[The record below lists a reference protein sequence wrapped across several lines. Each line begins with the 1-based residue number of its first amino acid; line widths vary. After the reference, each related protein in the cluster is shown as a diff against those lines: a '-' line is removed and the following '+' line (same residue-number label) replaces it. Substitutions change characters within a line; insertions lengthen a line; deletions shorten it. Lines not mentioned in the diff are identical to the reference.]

1 MDLLALVV
9 AIICVVIAFLMFG
22 SSKKRKLRWKAIPD
36 QYQSLKEVNLAL
48 QKAGLESS
56 DLIIGIDYTKSNEW
70 NGKNSF
76 GGRSL
81 HYMPND
87 QFVGNVAGA
96 PGGSIFG
103 NQAVMNP
110 YQAVIDMIGRTL
122 EKFDDDS
129 RIPVFGFG
137 DAKTQDHSVFPLSDC
152 KDGLC
157 NGIPE
162 VLKRY
167 AEITPELK
175 LSGPTSFEPLIEKA
189 IEIVSEKGSYHILL
203 IIADGQV
210 NNVRDTSRAIVK
222 ASEYPLSIV
231 MVGVGDGPWDEMKKF
246 DDELPARKFD
256 NFQFVEYSQVVKNSE
271 NPEVAFAVRAL
282 QEVPDQYATI
292 ISLDL
297 LGRENLR
304 IS

>member
-22 SSKKRKLRWKAIPD
+22 SSKVTDLTLFLEIDLYPQLTIPD
-36 QYQSLKEVNLAL
+36 NIKLHVSGCLINYHIESYSWLYSHLDLSSEKEIALEGDSRPISESERGGKRCARTTFHKSLEFVNLAL

-167 AEITPELK
+167 AE
-175 LSGPTSFEPLIEKA
+175 
-189 IEIVSEKGSYHILL
+189 
-203 IIADGQV
+203 
-210 NNVRDTSRAIVK
+210 
-222 ASEYPLSIV
+222 
-231 MVGVGDGPWDEMKKF
+231 
-246 DDELPARKFD
+246 
-256 NFQFVEYSQVVKNSE
+256 
-271 NPEVAFAVRAL
+271 
-282 QEVPDQYATI
+282 
-292 ISLDL
+292 
-297 LGRENLR
+297 
-304 IS
+304 